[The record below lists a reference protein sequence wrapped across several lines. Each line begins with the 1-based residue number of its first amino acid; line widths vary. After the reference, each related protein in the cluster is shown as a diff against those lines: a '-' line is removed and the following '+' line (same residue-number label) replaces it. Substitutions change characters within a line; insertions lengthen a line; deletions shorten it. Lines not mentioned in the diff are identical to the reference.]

1 LTAALP
7 EYDATLAADEL
18 DALVTRTLAELPRER
33 LDAFTRTALRNPKAT
48 IQPETA
54 RSDALG
60 RAALAELGTAA
71 AVRDV
76 GASVVLEQTL
86 GEGGMGVVRLATQ
99 RSLGRKVAVKT
110 LKPDVLSEQAI
121 LRLLREAWV
130 TGSLEHPN
138 IVPVYDL
145 GLDER
150 GAPII
155 VLKRIEGDAWS
166 ELLADPA
173 SRAAHAPGA
182 DPLEQNLRILVQLC
196 HAVALAHARGVLHR
210 DLKPEN
216 VMIGSF
222 GEVYLVD
229 WGVAVALRED
239 PSGRL
244 PVGSG
249 SEMAGTPVYMAPE
262 MLGVG
267 SGAPLSER
275 TDVYLL
281 GAILHELL
289 TGRPPHDG
297 SSFRAIVASILQPR
311 PQYPDDAP
319 RELVAIAQKAMRFE
333 PSERFASADELRAR
347 IEWYLRHRSSLA
359 LSEEAS
365 KSLAL
370 LTALAGAPP
379 GGGARDQIYR
389 LFAEARFGF
398 RQALVA
404 SSDNEAAARGLEEAI
419 TSVVAWELAHGTAE
433 AAASAVAELRDA
445 PLELRARVEA
455 AREAQASRVARL
467 TALERDLDPSIGRR
481 TRAFVALVMGAL
493 WTTTPLLLGHLE
505 ARYGALE
512 PRSWY
517 AFSVFM
523 IGVTFAV
530 THWARESLLTSL
542 VNRRVIAIAR
552 LTFALQLSLELVSTV
567 MKVSHDAAL
576 VLHLFV
582 WFASASTFAVF
593 FERRLWPTAIG
604 YFICMVLGAMRPDLY
619 WSLAALGNLVMLLN
633 ATLSWRARG
642 DLAFAADRFRRR
654 RARRTDRDR

>member
-1 LTAALP
+1 LTAAPP
-7 EYDATLAADEL
+7 EHDATLAADEL
-18 DALVTRTLAELPRER
+18 DALVTRTLAELPRDR
-33 LDAFTRTALRNPKAT
+33 LDAFTRTAVRNPKAT
-48 IQPETA
+48 IQPDTA

-76 GASVVLEQTL
+76 GASVVLERTL

-130 TGSLEHPN
+130 TGSLAHPN

-166 ELLADPA
+166 ELLADPT
-173 SRAAHAPGA
+173 SLRARAPGA

-249 SEMAGTPVYMAPE
+249 SEMAGTPAYMAPE

-267 SGAPLSER
+267 SGALSEG

-297 SSFRAIVASILQPR
+297 ASFRAIVASILQPR
-311 PQYPDDAP
+311 LQYPDDAP

-333 PSERFASADELRAR
+333 PSERFASADELRAS

-379 GGGARDQIYR
+379 RAGARDQLYR

-404 SSDNEAAARGLEEAI
+404 SSDNELAARGLEEA
-419 TSVVAWELAHGTAE
+419 TASVVAWELAHGTAE

-455 AREAQASRVARL
+455 AREAQASRAARL

-481 TRAFVALVMGAL
+481 TRAFVALLMGLL

-517 AFSVFM
+517 AFSVLM

-530 THWARESLLTSL
+530 THWARESLLRSL

-567 MKVSHDAAL
+567 MRISHDAAL

-582 WFASASTFAVF
+582 WFASASAFAVF

-604 YFICMVLGAMRPDLY
+604 YFVCMVLGAMRPDLY
-619 WSLAALGNLVMLLN
+619 WSLAALGNFVMLVN
-633 ATLSWRARG
+633 ATSSWRARG

-654 RARRTDRDR
+654 RDRPKDRDA